1 MAEINERETKGATYR
16 IDKTKLILKKSQY
29 WQTPR
34 QNNNNN
40 DNKTSKASNE

>member
-16 IDKTKLILKKSQY
+16 IDKKKLILKKMSIQAK
-29 WQTPR
+29 PS